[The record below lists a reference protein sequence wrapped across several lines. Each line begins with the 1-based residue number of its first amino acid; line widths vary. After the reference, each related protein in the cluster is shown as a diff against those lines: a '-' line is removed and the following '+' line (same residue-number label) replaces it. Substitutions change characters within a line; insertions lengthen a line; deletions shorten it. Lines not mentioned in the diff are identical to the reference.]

1 MVLRLWLQ
9 LWVLKAGMTPKQQ
22 TAIIQLNFY
31 ARIFKGLRGWNVPL
45 PHVEELELSVNT
57 AILSSGWDS
66 LLVLY
71 LGNPQQ
77 SGWEWAEKK
86 ITARL
91 VLLCGQAHWLN
102 LTFLPKMEKF
112 GLKSMSKRRRNGSQ
126 KWRLCREGKIHMTL
140 VPWKRLRK
148 REWSCLLV
156 QLCQLPERMKPQVHG
171 HHFFETWQGWVEA

>member
-1 MVLRLWLQ
+1 MTGTNRRNSPQREDSPTFLGNLGKRVWGKTIWFFPTSSELSFFFFFFPTHAMVLRLWLQ
-9 LWVLKAGMTPKQQ
+9 LWVLEAGMTPKQESVI
-22 TAIIQLNFY
+22 THLNFY

-45 PHVEELELSVNT
+45 PHVEKLELSVNT

-77 SGWEWAEKK
+77 SGWEWAEEK
-86 ITARL
+86 IIARL

-112 GLKSMSKRRRNGSQ
+112 GLKSMSKRRRNGS
-126 KWRLCREGKIHMTL
+126 
-140 VPWKRLRK
+140 
-148 REWSCLLV
+148 
-156 QLCQLPERMKPQVHG
+156 
-171 HHFFETWQGWVEA
+171 